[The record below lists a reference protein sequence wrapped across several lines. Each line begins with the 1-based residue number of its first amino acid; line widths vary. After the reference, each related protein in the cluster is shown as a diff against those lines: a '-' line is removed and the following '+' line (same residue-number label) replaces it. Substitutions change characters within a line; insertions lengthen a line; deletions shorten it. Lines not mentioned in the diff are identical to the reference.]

1 MMDVDAQEGEG
12 RGKES
17 TLDQPSPH
25 GPHLLKGAIDMM
37 HLDDH
42 RQLLST
48 PPAQPLASSSLLTPP
63 TPASRSRRSYT
74 PQFSSAAAQAILERF
89 RTSRHD
95 DVDGNSIA
103 EHDPTSIVVGGSA
116 TPPSEAEP
124 RTMPMPVRKKRGRRR
139 GGHDGDNITNIN
151 NTAVMMLASP
161 APSSPPSRASSYAG
175 SVSSGV
181 CAAAARKPVCTVC
194 ERPAR
199 STLNPLVSCCG
210 CRRRWH
216 RLCHDPVIADHV
228 AAAAA
233 AGANAGTVTANG
245 VLENENGVDGSG
257 NGVETRIPDTAG
269 AAAAGAV
276 PSSGWSCPACTAAAA
291 ARHTERLARR
301 ACAER
306 PPDALHVPAR
316 PPPPTHHD
324 LSRRTPQ
331 QRRAYLARL
340 ARPDLQAW
348 LLYAMAQHPDLAVYP
363 PLPPMPPTPK
373 VDAQPTAATAAMAGR
388 ASGHAS
394 SHASRGAQ
402 GSGPRRGPGRPP
414 RGFLPPLPSLPASGR
429 VAMSAV
435 YKATSTSPT
444 FRQSVI
450 KSLRHKH
457 RDFVAAAEAAER
469 AARIAAGLPVKRKRG
484 RPPKVRQV
492 EDERLLLL
500 PQEPSTA
507 VSTVVSTAV
516 STAQT
521 PLAGQAGQAAQTARP
536 TRPRLVDPAHIP
548 AFVPTP
554 IDPDEEDPTGLMAG
568 WPKPGQGLY
577 ARLGP
582 DWLPST
588 ASTNGDN
595 AGQDNT
601 GGDALVD
608 SNDHA
613 SFSSMVFS
621 GGRKIMENG
630 QPVLVL

>member
-1 MMDVDAQEGEG
+1 
-12 RGKES
+12 
-17 TLDQPSPH
+17 
-25 GPHLLKGAIDMM
+25 MM

-42 RQLLST
+42 RRLLSM
-48 PPAQPLASSSLLTPP
+48 PPAQPLALSSLLTPP
-63 TPASRSRRSYT
+63 TPASRGRRSYT

-89 RTSRHD
+89 RTSRRD
-95 DVDGNSIA
+95 EVDGNSIA

-139 GGHDGDNITNIN
+139 GGHDSDNIANFD

-161 APSSPPSRASSYAG
+161 TPSSPPSRASSYAG
-175 SVSSGV
+175 SVLSGV

-210 CRRRWH
+210 CRRCWH

-233 AGANAGTVTANG
+233 AWASAGAVTANG
-245 VLENENGVDGSG
+245 VLEIENGDGVDGNG
-257 NGVETRIPDTAG
+257 NGVETRTLDTTG
-269 AAAAGAV
+269 ATAAGAV

-291 ARHTERLARR
+291 TRHTERLARR

-306 PPDALHVPAR
+306 PPDALRVPAR

-373 VDAQPTAATAAMAGR
+373 VDAQPTAATAATAAMAAMAGR
-388 ASGHAS
+388 ASGHAG
-394 SHASRGAQ
+394 RGAQ
-402 GSGPRRGPGRPP
+402 GSSLRRGPGRPP
-414 RGFLPPLPSLPASGR
+414 RGFLPPLPLLPASGR

-484 RPPKVRQV
+484 RPPKVRPL

-507 VSTVVSTAV
+507 VSTAV

-521 PLAGQAGQAAQTARP
+521 PQAAQTARP

-554 IDPDEEDPTGLMAG
+554 VDPDEEDPTGLMAG

-588 ASTNGDN
+588 ASKNGDN
-595 AGQDNT
+595 TGQDNT